1 MNDFDYENLQKKRVA
16 RGAFAHVSRK
26 RGKCRLPSDFLTPAQ
41 RKKKNGEVKTY
52 NIMRPM
58 PIADFNGMAED
69 LQREYI
75 RNMQG
80 FGATAAWL
88 APRMGCSANM
98 ARNRAERLGVPFRR
112 GGGDAVLWAKKCA
125 EWDAVSVPET
135 APEAEPEPQETKQCA
150 TGAALLHARLVVHGD
165 RASILASLGAM
176 MPEMCEVTVEW

>member
-16 RGAFAHVSRK
+16 RGAFAHISRK

-41 RKKKNGEVKTY
+41 RKEKNGEAKTY

-69 LQREYI
+69 MQREYI

-98 ARNRAERLGVPFRR
+98 ARNRAE
-112 GGGDAVLWAKKCA
+112 
-125 EWDAVSVPET
+125 
-135 APEAEPEPQETKQCA
+135 
-150 TGAALLHARLVVHGD
+150 
-165 RASILASLGAM
+165 SLGAM